1 MKLYYKHSF
10 VLIISLFLITTVL
23 NAQKVETPFDVN
35 EVIKQVRC
43 NHNFFDSREGEFLID
58 TSIAYCPKENGQ
70 GYSAVAFNGT
80 NYLVVW
86 EDEQSGSW
94 DIYGTRVNPSG
105 DVLDPTGIA
114 ISAGTFTERFPAVTS
129 DGSNWLVVW
138 RDIRNS
144 SSYYDIY
151 CARVSEAGIVLDPSG
166 ITICTMDNE
175 QDNPAV
181 SFDSMYYNYMVVW
194 EDRRSGGSYEIYGA
208 RIDQSGVVLD
218 PQGFRISSP
227 GHYATMPSIAYGGDN
242 FLITWGDGYNDI
254 DIYGARVDRN
264 GVVLDPLGIAICTVT
279 SDQWIPAVTFGD
291 ESWLVVWLDTRND
304 LYRIYGARVD
314 RGGVV
319 QDTSGFCITPD
330 SGYQTYPAV
339 VFGGSNYFVI
349 WSQDGHDIFGA
360 RVTLDGIVLD
370 SSGIDISTTGYNEQ
384 IPSVAAGSINYL
396 VTWTEERFQVDW
408 DVYGGRVSQDGVVL
422 DSADICL
429 SRTVNRQHASTV
441 AFGDSNYLIAW
452 EDYRDDPYPDIF
464 GARINQTGII
474 LDSIGFPIAT
484 GTGSLRSPS
493 VAYDGTNYLVVWS
506 DDDIYGAR
514 ISQNGT
520 VLDTL
525 AIQISTA
532 SGEQVAPSVV
542 FDDTN
547 YFVVWQDGWYGGI
560 YGARVNQ
567 NGHVLDT
574 LGIPIST
581 AFGYQ
586 ISPSVAFDG
595 TNHLVVWQDDRND
608 NWDIY
613 GARVNRDG
621 IVLDPSGIGIATAA
635 YYEESPAV
643 AFDGTNYMI
652 AWMYWPPP
660 YDPDIYGT
668 RVSQA
673 GVVLDPTGFTI
684 CTASN
689 IQMQPSIV
697 FDGTIY
703 FVLWQDK
710 RSGAYYD
717 IYGAEVSQ
725 WGYTIST
732 FLVSNQSRNQISP
745 ALAHGQGEQLLM
757 TYSGWADS
765 INTHPANTMRIWG
778 KFYPFVGIHE
788 NTGMKYH
795 ITNLKLQIYPN
806 PVRKK
811 CNVKYTLPKQTR
823 VNISLFDVT
832 GRLIKGIINEHQN
845 AGFYHETFD
854 MSNLAQ
860 GIYFIKLNT
869 DNHLE
874 TKKIIF
880 VK

>member
-1 MKLYYKHSF
+1 ML
-10 VLIISLFLITTVL
+10 VISVCSITATL
-23 NAQKVETPFDVN
+23 HAQTIEPTFDVN
-35 EVIKQVRC
+35 DVIEQVRY
-43 NHNFFDSREGEFLID
+43 NHNYFESRDSEFLID
-58 TSIAYCPKENGQ
+58 TSIAYCPKEKGQ

-86 EDEQSGSW
+86 ADEESGSW

-105 DVLDPTGIA
+105 EVLDPAGIA
-114 ISAGTFTERFPAVTS
+114 ISAGTCSERFPAVTS

-138 RDIRNS
+138 RDGRNS
-144 SSYYDIY
+144 AYYYDIF
-151 CARVSEAGIVLDPSG
+151 CARVSEAGIVLDPGG
-166 ITICTMDNE
+166 IAICTVDNE
-175 QDNPAV
+175 QNNPAV
-181 SFDSMYYNYMVVW
+181 SFDSVYYMAVW
-194 EDRRSGGSYEIYGA
+194 EDRRSGGSYRIYGA
-208 RIDQSGVVLD
+208 RIDQSGIVLD
-218 PQGFRISSP
+218 PQGFSVSP
-227 GHYATMPSIAYGGDN
+227 LGHYATMPSIAYGGDN
-242 FLITWGDGYNDI
+242 FLITWEHGFNEL
-254 DIYGARVDRN
+254 DIYGARVDQD
-264 GVVLDPLGIAICTVT
+264 GVVLDPAGIAICTVA

-304 LYRIYGARVD
+304 LYRIYGARVNQA
-314 RGGVV
+314 GVV
-319 QDTSGFCITPD
+319 LDTSGFCITPD
-330 SGYQTYPAV
+330 SGYQTYPDVA
-339 VFGGSNYFVI
+339 FGGSNYFVI

-360 RVTLDGIVLD
+360 RVTLAGIVID

-384 IPSVAAGSINYL
+384 IPSVAVGNINYL
-396 VTWTEERFQVDW
+396 STWTEQRFQVDW

-429 SRTVNRQHASTV
+429 SRTVNRQHAPTV

-452 EDYRDDPYPDIF
+452 EDYRGDPYPDIF
-464 GARINQTGII
+464 GSRINQTGII

-506 DDDIYGAR
+506 DGDIYGAR
-514 ISQNGT
+514 ITQNGT

-525 AIQISTA
+525 AIPISTA

-547 YFVVWQDGWYGGI
+547 YLVVWQDQRSSYYDDI
-560 YGARVNQ
+560 YGARVDQSCN
-567 NGHVLDT
+567 VLDPA
-574 LGIPIST
+574 GIAIST
-581 AFGYQ
+581 VFDYQ
-586 ISPSVAFDG
+586 GSPSVAFDG
-595 TNHLVVWQDDRND
+595 TNYLVVWQDYRSD

-613 GARVNRDG
+613 GTRVSQNG
-621 IVLDPSGIGIATAA
+621 VVLDPSGIEIATAA

-652 AWMYWPPP
+652 AWMYWQPP

-673 GVVLDPTGFTI
+673 GVVIDPAGFAI

-697 FDGTIY
+697 FDGTVY

-710 RSGAYYD
+710 RSGTYYD

-757 TYSGWADS
+757 TYSGWTDS
-765 INTHPANTMRIWG
+765 INNHPANTMRIWG
-778 KFYPFVGIHE
+778 KFYPFIGVEE
-788 NTGMKYH
+788 NMEQKMQVNRYGFKVFPNP
-795 ITNLKLQIYPN
+795 ICKECNLKYNLSQRMH
-806 PVRKK
+806 V
-811 CNVKYTLPKQTR
+811 NV
-823 VNISLFDVT
+823 SLFDVT
-832 GRLIKGIINEHQN
+832 GRLMSEIVNEDQK
-845 AGFYHETFD
+845 AEIYRKVFD
-854 MSNLAQ
+854 MTDFPQ
-860 GIYFIKLNT
+860 GVYFIRLNT
-869 DNHLE
+869 HNHSE

-880 VK
+880 IK